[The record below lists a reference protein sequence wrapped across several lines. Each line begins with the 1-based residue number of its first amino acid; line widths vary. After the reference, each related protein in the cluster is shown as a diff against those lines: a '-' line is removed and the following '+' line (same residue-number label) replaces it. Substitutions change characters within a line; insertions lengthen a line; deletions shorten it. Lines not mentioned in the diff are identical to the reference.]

1 MLASLGLGF
10 FPSDMERCLRFYID
24 ALGFQMRER
33 KDNYAFFGERIFRRP
48 TKALELVIEVDDLIA
63 ERDRLVSNGYQPE
76 DDIKLQTWGLEDF
89 RLVDPDG
96 YCEFCCHTP

>member
-33 KDNYAFFGERIFRRP
+33 KDNYAFFGERIFLAAIKIESDETLKEKEHTGGQPRP
-48 TKALELVIEVDDLIA
+48 WNL
-63 ERDRLVSNGYQPE
+63 
-76 DDIKLQTWGLEDF
+76 
-89 RLVDPDG
+89 
-96 YCEFCCHTP
+96 